1 MRLQYLNYKEYNFDG
16 PLAQLVEQ
24 LPFKEWVAGSN
35 PAGLTIQMKKAKIK
49 NISSGIEKNC
59 DILRKNDN
67 ILEVV
72 LEGTTI
78 KILLKKKTNKYI
90 GYFKEMEFESNG

>member
-1 MRLQYLNYKEYNFDG
+1 
-16 PLAQLVEQ
+16 
-24 LPFKEWVAGSN
+24 
-35 PAGLTIQMKKAKIK
+35 MKKAKIK
-49 NISSGIEKNC
+49 NIASGIEKNC

-78 KILLKKKTNKYI
+78 KILLKKKTTIFSIPVIWKNKLTFLKDI
-90 GYFKEMEFESNG
+90 FLLSRIFCALFCEIILLFF